1 MSKFTL
7 INKDFK
13 ILIVGLGLLGGS
25 YAQGLT
31 DIGFTVGAID
41 INQESIDYALS
52 QGIIQSGSTT
62 VEENYVSQFD
72 LVVFALYPKVF
83 IQWLKDYQ
91 KYFKPGTIITD
102 VTGIKSWVD
111 KEIKLFIRDDIEYVL
126 AHPMA
131 GREVYGVK
139 NADKTIFKG
148 ANYIVI
154 PNEKASEESISIIE
168 DIGRLLGFKHVVR
181 LSNQEHDEMIGF
193 LSQLTHCIAVS
204 LMTCKESTHLVEYT
218 GDSFR
223 DLTRIA
229 KINENMWSELFLL
242 NKEELVSQ
250 ITLFE
255 KQLSKL
261 KQTII
266 NDDVDAMKEMMK
278 LSTSSFII
286 VCFNLLNCFSNKVI

>member
-1 MSKFTL
+1 MSKYTL
-7 INKDFK
+7 INKDYK

-31 DIGFTVGAID
+31 DTGFTVGAID

-52 QGIIQSGSTT
+52 RGIIQSGSTK
-62 VEENYVSQFD
+62 VEEQYVSQFD
-72 LVVFALYPKVF
+72 LIIFALYPKVL
-83 IQWLKDYQ
+83 IQWIKDYQ
-91 KYFKPGTIITD
+91 KYFKPGVIITD
-102 VTGIKSWVD
+102 VTGVKSWVD
-111 KEIKLFIRDDIEYVL
+111 KEIKGIIRDDVEYVL

-139 NADKTIFKG
+139 NSDKTIFKG

-154 PNEKASEESISIIE
+154 PNEKSSEEAVCLIE
-168 DIGRLLGFKHVVR
+168 DIGRLLGFKNIVR
-181 LSNQEHDEMIGF
+181 LSNEEHDEMIGF
-193 LSQLTHCIAVS
+193 LSQLTHCIAVC
-204 LMTCKESTHLVEYT
+204 LMTCKDSEHLVEYT

-242 NKEELVSQ
+242 NKEELLSQ

-255 KQLSKL
+255 NELSKL
-261 KQTII
+261 KKSLE
-266 NDDVDAMKEMMK
+266 NEDVDTMKEMMI
-278 LSTSSFII
+278 LSTKRRSYFEK
-286 VCFNLLNCFSNKVI
+286 N

>member
-1 MSKFTL
+1 MSKFAL
-7 INKDFK
+7 INKDYK

-31 DIGFTVGAID
+31 DVGFTVGAID
-41 INQESIDYALS
+41 VNQESIDYALS
-52 QGIIQSGSTT
+52 KKMIQSGYTT
-62 VEENYVSQFD
+62 VKEEYVSQFD
-72 LVVFALYPKVF
+72 LIVFALYPKVF

-91 KYFKPGTIITD
+91 SYFKPGAIITD

-111 KEIKLFIRDDIEYVL
+111 NEIKKFIREDIEYVL

-131 GREVYGVK
+131 GREVYGVQ
-139 NADKTIFKG
+139 NADKSIFKG

-154 PNEKASEESISIIE
+154 PNEKANEESICVIE
-168 DIGRLLGFKHVVR
+168 DIGRLLGFKNVVR
-181 LSNQEHDEMIGF
+181 LSNEEHDEMIGF

-204 LMTCKESTHLVEYT
+204 LMTCKESTHLVQYT

-255 KQLSKL
+255 QQLSKL
-261 KQTII
+261 KKTIENEDI
-266 NDDVDAMKEMMK
+266 NEMKEMMK
-278 LSTSSFII
+278 LST
-286 VCFNLLNCFSNKVI
+286 LNRSYFDE

>member
-1 MSKFTL
+1 MSKYTL

-31 DIGFTVGAID
+31 DTGFTVGAID

-52 QGIIQSGSTT
+52 RGIIQSGSTK
-62 VEENYVSQFD
+62 VEEQYVSQFD
-72 LVVFALYPKVF
+72 LIIFALYPKVL
-83 IQWLKDYQ
+83 IQWIKDYQ
-91 KYFKPGTIITD
+91 KYFKPGVIITD
-102 VTGIKSWVD
+102 VTGVKSWID
-111 KEIKLFIRDDIEYVL
+111 KEIKGIIRDDVEYVL

-139 NADKTIFKG
+139 NSDKTIFKG

-154 PNEKASEESISIIE
+154 PNDKSSEEAVCLIE
-168 DIGRLLGFKHVVR
+168 DIGRLLGFKNIVR
-181 LSNQEHDEMIGF
+181 LSNEEHDEMIGF
-193 LSQLTHCIAVS
+193 LSQLTHCIAVC
-204 LMTCKESTHLVEYT
+204 LMTCKDSEHLVEYT

-242 NKEELVSQ
+242 NKEELLSQ

-255 KQLSKL
+255 NELSKL
-261 KQTII
+261 KKSLE
-266 NDDVDAMKEMMK
+266 NEDVDTMKEMMI
-278 LSTSSFII
+278 LSTKRRSYFEK
-286 VCFNLLNCFSNKVI
+286 N